1 MTDMNSSHYQY
12 DLDKYLRHK
21 DSEYAIQSFPVILFL
36 VLLMLVG
43 FVWNSLV
50 YYVYLVKFKQSALRN
65 YILALATFDL
75 ATCSICIPVEI
86 VDLRH
91 SYTFGQY
98 TLCKLL
104 RLMTTFL
111 VIASVIIL
119 LAIAVDRYKRI
130 CCPFHKQT
138 TPRLAMV
145 TITVCSITTFIVSL
159 PVAVV
164 NGSRSVPADDTL
176 VNGSRCT
183 ISDDYINTPFPL
195 IYNGCQFIIFISCI
209 LSLSVLYGLIWR
221 RVARQRKRM
230 DIITA
235 NDLTIERK
243 IKHKDMET
251 SIAKRWEEDLGSS
264 PRVEANMRS
273 PFSADSN
280 IAEGIS
286 EITTGSCKTDTKC
299 LFDATPILGSQP
311 CRRLSTF
318 GRRRS
323 STFTPSHGDKRSQ
336 KTTTMLFLITLVFVL
351 NVLPHLGLM
360 VTRAV
365 NKDVFE
371 DLHGVGFIVY
381 NVFLRS
387 YFINS
392 VSNPILYS
400 FCSVRFRQELIQLWG
415 RVTIKIKT

>member
-1 MTDMNSSHYQY
+1 MNSSHSQH
-12 DLDKYLRHK
+12 DLDLYLRHY
-21 DSEYAIQSFPVILFL
+21 DSEYAIQSFPVISFL
-36 VLLMLVG
+36 VILMLIG
-43 FVWNSLV
+43 FVGNSLV
-50 YYVYLVKFKQSALRN
+50 YYVYLLKFKQSALRC
-65 YILALATFDL
+65 YILALATYDV

-86 VDLRH
+86 ADIRH
-91 SYTFGQY
+91 NYTFGQY

-104 RLMTTFL
+104 RLMTTFS

-130 CCPFHKQT
+130 CCPFDKQT

-145 TITVCSITTFIVSL
+145 TTTVCSITTFIVSL

-164 NGSRSVPADDTL
+164 NGSRSVPTDDIH

-183 ISDDYINTPFPL
+183 ISDDYIDTLFPL
-195 IYNGCQFIIFISCI
+195 IYNGGQFIIFTSCI

-230 DIITA
+230 DIFTA
-235 NDLTIERK
+235 NDLTIGRK
-243 IKHKDMET
+243 IKHKATEQ
-251 SIAKRWEEDLGSS
+251 SIAKRGKEDNGSS
-264 PRVEANMRS
+264 PRVETNMTS
-273 PFSADSN
+273 SYSADSN
-280 IAEGIS
+280 IS
-286 EITTGSCKTDTKC
+286 ESTSKIITTESCKSDNTC
-299 LFDATPILGSQP
+299 LHEGTPTLGSQSN
-311 CRRLSTF
+311 RRISTF

-323 STFTPSHGDKRSQ
+323 STFTPSLSDKRSQ

-351 NVLPHLGLM
+351 SFLPHLGLM

-365 NKDVFE
+365 NKNVFE

-415 RVTIKIKT
+415 RVTIRIKK